1 MHSLSAFFQSS
12 KLKTFEITSKEKSRA
27 SEAARHPS
35 EAPAER
41 SKTEKFFGVPVRHLI
56 EDLPG
61 DLLFRQEPLQK
72 ER

>member
-1 MHSLSAFFQSS
+1 MSLLLFRPVFRKIHFLQQR
-12 KLKTFEITSKEKSRA
+12 RA
-27 SEAARHPS
+27 SEAARHTS

-41 SKTEKFFGVPVRHLI
+41 SKTEKFFGVPVRHLV